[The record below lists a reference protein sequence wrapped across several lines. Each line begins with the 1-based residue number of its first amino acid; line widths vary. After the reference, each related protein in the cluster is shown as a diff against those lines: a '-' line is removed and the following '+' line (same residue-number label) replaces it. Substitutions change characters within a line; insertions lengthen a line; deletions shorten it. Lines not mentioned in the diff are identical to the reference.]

1 MPMTLNQALDRIRSE
16 FESAKADGTKP
27 SIRVSGE
34 EWVCTLDRS
43 ESKFVVVAKEKHL
56 MLVHMV
62 SKQKTPDVTRVH
74 APEHSQ
80 RNLIDEVQNIMN
92 TIYEE

>member
-1 MPMTLNQALDRIRSE
+1 MTLNEALDRIRSE

-56 MLVHMV
+56 MLVQMV
-62 SKQKTPDVTRVH
+62 SKQKTPDVTRIN
-74 APEHSQ
+74 APDHSQ
-80 RNLIDEVQNIMN
+80 QNLIDDVKKIVN

>member
-1 MPMTLNQALDRIRSE
+1 MTLNEALDRIRSE
-16 FESAKADGTKP
+16 FESAKAEGIKP

-43 ESKFVVVAKEKHL
+43 RSKFVVVAKEKHL

-62 SKQKTPDVTRVH
+62 SKQKTPDVTRINV
-74 APEHSQ
+74 PDHSQ
-80 RNLIDEVQNIMN
+80 QNLIDDVQKIVN
-92 TIYEE
+92 TMYEE